1 MKFDLKHIILWLKN
15 GKKRTLDF
23 ENNKVN
29 IITGKQSTGKST
41 IIEIIDYCFFASSK
55 NMPEGEIIDKNVEWY
70 GINFGINDKNFTIAR
85 HQDID
90 LKKYYF
96 SSDGTI
102 PETPIDNFKEEN
114 IKNIIDTEFSIDANV
129 VFPYGGKEIT
139 KDSKISPR
147 YFMLFNTQRRDTLS
161 HQDTL
166 FDKQS
171 GTKYLRYIEALQRIF
186 DIALGVSTI
195 ENLVKI
201 EKLKEKEK
209 ELTQLQVKQELYL
222 KKKGNFDEELSNL
235 CDMAKQLRLVDLKN
249 SNAQCVKSL
258 KQQIENLKTGFS
270 NNNDLLEQY
279 KKEQFALKLKISK
292 FQKYEKQ
299 YKEYKVLIKNDFDSL
314 KPIEY
319 LKENF
324 DELLNDDGIDKVI
337 NSLKQ
342 EFLSTKEFI
351 NSCENPAGVELKALV
366 KKYNNDLKEID
377 KKIQNL
383 DENIKTEHLTQ
394 QEQLL
399 FLGEIKTKLDLYDSN
414 TEQQNYE
421 KEIETLTSEIEKLKK
436 NIDEIDRSKAI
447 TLINDYMFDIF
458 EKQGFKLGG
467 YTEYRPFFDIKAKL
481 VFLKKIDEY
490 VEQSK
495 IDSDKFIQKIDSNK
509 VVQKIGSSSNHLFL
523 HLAFFTAIH
532 RLFIKQQ
539 IPFIP
544 QFLILDQPDSPYYST
559 GDNKEKEVF
568 FQALGILDNQI
579 EYFNNELKE
588 NFQII
593 VLEHIEWKDLEEAN
607 FKYYHLVEEWREEG
621 IGLIPNK
628 LLT

>member
-41 IIEIIDYCFFASSK
+41 IIEIIDYCFFASNK

-70 GINFGINDKNFTIAR
+70 GINFGINDKKFTIAR
-85 HQDID
+85 HQNID

-96 SSDGTI
+96 SSYGTI

-114 IKNIIDTEFSIDANV
+114 LKNIIDTEFSIDANV
-129 VFPYGGKEIT
+129 VFPYGGKEIK

-171 GTKYLRYIEALQRIF
+171 GPKNLRYIEALQRIF

-201 EKLKEKEK
+201 EKLKEKEI
-209 ELTQLQVKQELYL
+209 ELTKLQTKQELYS
-222 KKKGNFDEELSNL
+222 KKKGDFDGELSNL
-235 CDMAKQLRLVDLKN
+235 CDRAKQLKLIDLKN
-249 SNAQCVKSL
+249 SDEQCIKNL
-258 KQQIENLKTGFS
+258 KQQIENLKAGFS
-270 NNNDLLEQY
+270 NSNDLLEQY
-279 KKEQFALKLKISK
+279 EKEQFALKLKISK
-292 FQKYEKQ
+292 FQKYERQ
-299 YKEYKVLIKNDFDSL
+299 YKEYKTLIKNDFDSL

-324 DELLNDDGIDKVI
+324 DELLNDDGVDKVI
-337 NSLKQ
+337 HNLNR
-342 EFLSTKEFI
+342 EFLRIQEFI
-351 NSCENPAGVELKALV
+351 NSGENPAGVELKEVV
-366 KKYNNDLKEID
+366 KKYKIDLKEID
-377 KKIQNL
+377 KKITNL
-383 DENIKTEHLTQ
+383 DENAKVEHLTQ

-399 FLGEIKTKLDLYDSN
+399 FLGEIKTKLDLYGSKA
-414 TEQQNYE
+414 EEQNYE
-421 KEIETLTSEIEKLKK
+421 KEIKALASEIEKLKK

-447 TLINDYMFDIF
+447 TLLNDYMFDIF
-458 EKQGFKLGG
+458 ENQGFKLGG
-467 YTEYRPFFDIKAKL
+467 YEEYRPFFDIKAKL

-490 VEQSK
+490 VNQAI
-495 IDSDKFIQKIDSNK
+495 IDENKFVK
-509 VVQKIGSSSNHLFL
+509 KIGSSSNHLFL

-532 RLFIKQQ
+532 RLFIKQK

-544 QFLILDQPDSPYYST
+544 QFLILDQPNTPYYAT
-559 GDNKEKEVF
+559 EDINEKEVF
-568 FQALGILDNQI
+568 FKALKILDNQI
-579 EYFNNELKE
+579 EYFNDVLKKD
-588 NFQII
+588 FQII
-593 VLEHIEWKDLEEAN
+593 VLEHIEWKDILEWKKLHSDD
-607 FKYYHLVEEWREEG
+607 FKHYHRVEEWREDG
-621 IGLIPNK
+621 DGLIPKN
-628 LLT
+628 LLEE

>member
-1 MKFDLKHIILWLKN
+1 MKFYLKHIILWLKN
-15 GKKRTLDF
+15 GKQRTLNF
-23 ENNKVN
+23 EKNKVN

-55 NMPEGEIIDKNVEWY
+55 NMPEGEIIDENVEWY
-70 GINFGINDKNFTIAR
+70 GINFMINDKKITIAR
-85 HQDID
+85 HQDI
-90 LKKYYF
+90 KSNKYYF

-102 PETPIDNFKEEN
+102 PKIPIDNFKEEN
-114 IKNIIDTEFSIDANV
+114 IKNIIDTEFSIDGNV
-129 VFPYGGKEIT
+129 VFPYGGKEIK

-161 HQDTL
+161 NQDTL

-209 ELTQLQVKQELYL
+209 ELVKFQAKQEIYL
-222 KKKGNFDEELSNL
+222 KKEGSFEQELSNL
-235 CDMAKQLRLVDLKN
+235 CDRAKQLRLVELKN
-249 SNAQCVKSL
+249 SNEQCIKSL
-258 KQQIENLKTGFS
+258 KQQIDNLETGF
-270 NNNDLLEQY
+270 NNSDNLVGKYERE
-279 KKEQFALKLKISK
+279 KFSLKLKISK
-292 FQKYEKQ
+292 YQKYQNK
-299 YKEYKVLIKNDFDSL
+299 YKEYKVLLKKDFDSL

-319 LKENF
+319 LKDNF
-324 DELLNDDGIDKVI
+324 YELIDDNTVDNII
-337 NSLKQ
+337 NSL
-342 EFLSTKEFI
+342 TKEFSSI
-351 NSCENPAGVELKALV
+351 KKFIYSNENPSSIELKELI
-366 KKYNNDLKEID
+366 KKYKKDLENIN
-377 KKIQNL
+377 KKIENL
-383 DENIKTEHLTQ
+383 EENTKIENLTY

-399 FLGEIKTKLDLYDSN
+399 FLGEIKTKLDLYN
-414 TEQQNYE
+414 
-421 KEIETLTSEIEKLKK
+421 SEIEKQNYETHIGIL
-436 NIDEIDRSKAI
+436 NNEIDELRNSINEIDRSKVI
-447 TLINDYMFDIF
+447 SSLNDYMFEIF

-467 YTEYRPFFDIKAKL
+467 YEEYRPFFDIKSKL

-495 IDSDKFIQKIDSNK
+495 IDSNKFI
-509 VVQKIGSSSNHLFL
+509 QKIGSSSNHLFL

-532 RLFIKQQ
+532 RVFIKQK

-559 GDNKEKEVF
+559 EDKEEKEVF
-568 FQALGILDNQI
+568 FKALKILDNQI
-579 EYFNNELKE
+579 EYFNNELKKD
-588 NFQII
+588 FQII
-593 VLEHIEWKDLEEAN
+593 VLEHIQWKDLEEAK

-621 IGLIPNK
+621 TGLIPSG
-628 LLT
+628 LLV